1 MLLFIKKNLSFV
13 KRKYGDKALEVA
25 EYIKWIVALCSIFAI
40 VTIQLTEWRPL
51 GSASRHEAIN
61 EIILSLSYSYLAAIF
76 FHIVMVYIPGQ
87 YRKRILRRQIECAFA
102 EIKICIGQ
110 CIGGVYMYDLRTI
123 SQSPVSRRRFVREFC
138 EKDLTHPCD
147 YLDLLN
153 QNAIKISTQIGFL
166 LTLMEYLTDQ
176 ELKILMTTKASAFL
190 TEPIRPIDYIVDD
203 HGVKHILPNSNQ
215 ERIGKS
221 IHDIYKLYKQIK

>member
-1 MLLFIKKNLSFV
+1 MLLFIKKNLSFA

-51 GSASRHEAIN
+51 GSANRHEAIN
-61 EIILSLSYSYLAAIF
+61 EIILNLSYSYLAAIF
-76 FHIVMVYIPGQ
+76 FHIVMVYIPGL
-87 YRKRILRRQIECAFA
+87 YRKRILRRQIECAFT

-110 CIGGVYMYDLRTI
+110 CIRGVYMYDLRTI
-123 SQSPVSRRRFVREFC
+123 SQSPVSRRRFVKEFC
-138 EKDLTHPCD
+138 KRNLATPCD

-176 ELKILMTTKASAFL
+176 ELNILMTTKASAFL
-190 TEPIRPIDYIVDD
+190 TEPIRPTDYIVDEYD
-203 HGVKHILPNSNQ
+203 VKYEIPNSNQ
-215 ERIGKS
+215 ARIGKS
-221 IHDIYKLYKQIK
+221 IHDIYKLYKQFK

>member
-1 MLLFIKKNLSFV
+1 
-13 KRKYGDKALEVA
+13 
-25 EYIKWIVALCSIFAI
+25 
-40 VTIQLTEWRPL
+40 
-51 GSASRHEAIN
+51 
-61 EIILSLSYSYLAAIF
+61 
-76 FHIVMVYIPGQ
+76 MVYIPGQ

-110 CIGGVYMYDLRTI
+110 CIVGVYMYDLRTI

-138 EKDLTHPCD
+138 EKDLATPCD

-153 QNAIKISTQIGFL
+153 KNAFKISTKIGFL

-176 ELKILMTTKASAFL
+176 ELNILMKTKASAFL

-203 HGVKHILPNSNQ
+203 HGVKHKSPNSNQ
-215 ERIGKS
+215 ARIGKS
-221 IHDIYKLYKQIK
+221 IHDIYKLYKQFI